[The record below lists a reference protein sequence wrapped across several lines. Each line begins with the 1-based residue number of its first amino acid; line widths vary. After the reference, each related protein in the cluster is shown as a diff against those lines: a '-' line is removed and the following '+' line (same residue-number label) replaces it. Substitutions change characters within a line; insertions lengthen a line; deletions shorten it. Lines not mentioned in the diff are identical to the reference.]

1 MGLGE
6 LRDGHVHHRG
16 MHHNHR
22 SRGRFG
28 RHRRGHDRSHRLCGG
43 SDRWPGGGI
52 GTELRGVGE
61 RQRAIR
67 PDFPERA
74 AERCGALCER
84 RANERVRAV
93 GGLGEADAEPDR
105 GGAAPTPVG
114 GDIVHRSRASGHVQ
128 QRRVGRG
135 RGVRALRREC
145 GSADPPRGRSGGVP
159 HPAVDGQCGGH
170 GRERTLPSRHS
181 GERGHHNG
189 EAGFRQS
196 RIRRA
201 GARQISAGMV
211 RRHVQDSEPGGAK
224 GCLHWVRACGA
235 GQPPQ
240 HTKHG
245 IRDGRGHHVDTVR
258 GRFVAHTL
266 VGYCAKFALGA
277 I

>member
-1 MGLGE
+1 
-6 LRDGHVHHRG
+6 
-16 MHHNHR
+16 MHHYHR

-43 SDRWPGGGI
+43 SDRRPGGGI

-74 AERCGALCER
+74 AERCGALRER

-93 GGLGEADAEPDR
+93 GRLGEAGAKPDR
-105 GGAAPTPVG
+105 GRAAPTPVG
-114 GDIVHRSRASGHVQ
+114 GDIVNRSRASSHVQ
-128 QRRVGRG
+128 QRCVGRG

-145 GSADPPRGRSGGVP
+145 GSADPPCGRSGGVP
-159 HPAVDGQCGGH
+159 HPAVDGKCGGH
-170 GRERTLPSRHS
+170 GWERALPPWHSR
-181 GERGHHNG
+181 ERGHHNG

-196 RIRRA
+196 RIRLAR
-201 GARQISAGMV
+201 ARQISAGVV
-211 RRHVQDSEPGGAK
+211 RRHVQDIEPGGAK
-224 GCLHWVRACGA
+224 GCIHGVRACGA

-245 IRDGRGHHVDTVR
+245 IRDGRGHYVDIVR

-266 VGYCAKFALGA
+266 VGNCAKFALRA